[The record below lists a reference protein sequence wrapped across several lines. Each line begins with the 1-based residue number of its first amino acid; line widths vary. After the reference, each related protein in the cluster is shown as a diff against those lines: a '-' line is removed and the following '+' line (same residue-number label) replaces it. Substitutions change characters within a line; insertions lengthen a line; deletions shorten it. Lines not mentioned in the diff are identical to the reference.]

1 MCASLSGV
9 SNAAVGCVLTGGLE
23 ETAMRGERL
32 VRRVG
37 MVAGAALLTAAVV
50 VGVAGSAGASTVTS
64 EAAFRAAW
72 ANASVSKI
80 DLGANVTLTCGAGG
94 LALRNS
100 PTALTLDG
108 HGHTLRQ
115 TCANNGVLAQNGVG
129 GVQVA
134 NVMITGGAA
143 PVDGGAISTS
153 SAPVAVAN
161 STISGNTA
169 GSEGGAI
176 GESSGNVTITNS
188 TISGNAASGAGGP
201 EGGAIRE
208 SSGNV
213 TITNSTISGNAA
225 SGAGGPEGGAIRES
239 SGNVTITN
247 STISGNAASGAG
259 GAEGGAIR
267 ESSGNVTITNSTI
280 SGNAASGAGGA
291 EGGAVQESFGT
302 VTLVY
307 ATVAQNSA
315 PTGANLSGSTA
326 TTFGSVVAIPVGGGV
341 NCAAVATTT
350 HGHNF
355 SDDGSCGFSAGT
367 DKQSA
372 GSPKLGALA
381 ANGGTTQTR
390 LPQSGSPLIDAIPIG
405 SCQADGA
412 AGITTDQRGLARP
425 AQSGCDIGAVEAQPA
440 TQGVR
445 TASRDGNVYDFGTDI
460 SHGSLKTLGISPAQ
474 PIVGITSTSSH
485 GGYWLV
491 GADGSVYAFGN
502 ATFHGSLKTL
512 GITPSKPIVGIAAT
526 PSGGGY
532 WLVGA
537 DGGIF
542 GFGNAAFHGSLPGSH
557 ITPAQPIVGIAATPS
572 GGGYW
577 LVGTDGGI
585 FALGNATFHGSLPG
599 AGGAA
604 SPVVGIEPTST
615 ATGYWLAETNGTHP
629 NFGTASNLANAT
641 PSASV
646 SSITG

>member
-225 SGAGGPEGGAIRES
+225 SGAGG
-239 SGNVTITN
+239 
-247 STISGNAASGAG
+247 
-259 GAEGGAIR
+259 
-267 ESSGNVTITNSTI
+267 
-280 SGNAASGAGGA
+280 A

-390 LPQSGSPLIDAIPIG
+390 LPQSGSPLIDAIPVG

-557 ITPAQPIVGIAATPS
+557 ITPAQPIVGIASTPS